1 MHRRFIA
8 SILLAL
14 VLAGSLHVTMAARP
28 LLVVC
33 LLPDAS
39 DLFIVVDNFGGVG
52 GAVRQCVHFWGGL
65 ARGVE
70 R

>member
-1 MHRRFIA
+1 MHRRFLL
-8 SILLAL
+8 SVLLAL

-28 LLVVC
+28 RLVVC

-39 DLFIVVDNFGGVG
+39 ELFIVVDNFGGVG
-52 GAVRQCVHFWGGL
+52 GAVQQCVHFWGGI